1 MTTRSIWQRSRR
13 DAAAKQGKC
22 GQRILSEILLQ
33 SVCQPSERIP
43 KKFYGGYERVLG
55 QPIELRLF
63 HRASL
68 AQMGVTA
75 DAWKFLGAS
84 VFVRPGLF
92 GQARHC
98 AASPPGGLKLIR
110 AQFARGAVLDCGLAQ
125 DALRANT

>member
-13 DAAAKQGKC
+13 DAAAKQVEC
-22 GQRILSEILLQ
+22 GQRISSEILLQ

-75 DAWKFLGAS
+75 DAWKFLGAR
-84 VFVRPGLF
+84 VFPRPTLIVRAGY
-92 GQARHC
+92 R
-98 AASPPGGLKLIR
+98 AASR
-110 AQFARGAVLDCGLAQ
+110 RVVLSLLEPSSLAGQ
-125 DALRANT
+125 S

>member
-13 DAAAKQGKC
+13 DAAAKQVEC
-22 GQRILSEILLQ
+22 GQRISSEILLQ

-63 HRASL
+63 YRASL

-98 AASPPGGLKLIR
+98 AASR
-110 AQFARGAVLDCGLAQ
+110 RVVLSLLEPSSLAGQ
-125 DALRANT
+125 S

>member
-1 MTTRSIWQRSRR
+1 MRSAQFER
-13 DAAAKQGKC
+13 DPFENRPPTIGAHTQ
-22 GQRILSEILLQ
+22 
-33 SVCQPSERIP
+33 
-43 KKFYGGYERVLG
+43 KFYGGYERLKR

-63 HRASL
+63 HSASL

-75 DAWKFLGAS
+75 DAWKFLGAR

-92 GQARHC
+92 GHARHC

-125 DALRANT
+125 DALRANI